1 MVTREQGQPPANR
14 LDTPHDVLVRPAAKV
29 YFNPMP
35 AMLRPLHAPVS
46 RDPVALF
53 DMIYERLLA
62 GLDPCVTVDRLS
74 DSLFWIRA
82 DVSSGRWQSVRES
95 AWTHPLMGLLQE
107 SPFLRRAFAK
117 PRGYP
122 ADPVLLDMVLDGVA
136 GPTEPDVS
144 AIGQRLFERDL
155 NTPFAMALRERRSF
169 FAALIDHVA
178 DMVPAP
184 AVLAVG
190 CGHLREA
197 ELSSAIQEERLG
209 VLMALDP
216 DSTALA
222 QVAERWGDK
231 RVETLA
237 RGVTAA
243 LDRTLSPSSFD
254 LIYVSGAYDDLLD
267 RFAQGLTRGFFELL
281 RPDGRLVI
289 ACPVPGFYDRAY
301 LECFGDWAMT
311 CRDAAEVFDLTRALA
326 PADIGVARIYT
337 RRSPDLMYLE
347 LRRRGAGVG

>member
-1 MVTREQGQPPANR
+1 MVTREQGQLPADWPDR
-14 LDTPHDVLVRPAAKV
+14 PHDVLAPKAARV
-29 YFNPMP
+29 SFNPMP
-35 AMLRPLHAPVS
+35 AMLRPLNAPLA
-46 RDPVALF
+46 RDPVVLF
-53 DMIYERLLA
+53 DMVHERLLA
-62 GLDPCVTVDRLS
+62 GLDPSGTVDRLS

-82 DVSSGRWQSVRES
+82 DVSSGRWQTVRES
-95 AWTHPLMGLLQE
+95 ARTHPVMGLLQE

-122 ADPVLLDMVLDGVA
+122 CDPVLMDMLLDGVA

-144 AIGQRLFERDL
+144 VIGGRLFERDL

-178 DMVPAP
+178 DTVSAP

-197 ELSSAIQEERLG
+197 ELSSAVQEERLG
-209 VLMALDP
+209 TLIALDP
-216 DSTALA
+216 DATALDV
-222 QVAERWGDK
+222 VAERWGDK

-243 LDRTLSPSSFD
+243 LDRTLPPSSFD
-254 LIYVSGAYDDLLD
+254 LIYVSGVYEGLLD
-267 RFAQGLTRGFFELL
+267 RFAQGLTRGLFELL

-301 LECFGDWAMT
+301 LECFGDWTMT

-326 PADIGVARIYT
+326 PADIGVARVYT